1 MKSNTSN
8 EVSPKQ
14 APHFLILLLLYFCS
28 MSASTLELGY
38 GFRSLGHT
46 FEVGHKF
53 SDSFN
58 ARLSLSKF
66 DFTAKCDAGTSEIP
80 TLQNLI
86 LDKSSS
92 MELEQFSLLIDYHP
106 WQGDFRFTGGYTD
119 NKILFSVDNR
129 GDGDF
134 VINGVTFS
142 DQVVDSTS
150 YQLQLT
156 NGASPYFGIGWSTGF
171 DKESG
176 FSISGDLGIYYAV
189 DTAVKFDA
197 ECSEKASRL
206 QCVMLKINTK
216 KEQYYLEKESA
227 TRILPMFGMGLSYK
241 F

>member
-1 MKSNTSN
+1 
-8 EVSPKQ
+8 
-14 APHFLILLLLYFCS
+14 LLDVCQY
-28 MSASTLELGY
+28 TELGY

-66 DFTAKCDAGTSEIP
+66 DFTAKGDAGTSEIP

-189 DTAVKFDA
+189 DTSVKFDA
-197 ECSEKASRL
+197 EYSEKASRL
-206 QCVMLKINTK
+206 QCLMLKINTK